1 MEGPVMVSCSVGN
14 AVQLSTATSSYIEP
28 IPTDIRCQSDGSG
41 TPTSHMAYL
50 WQTFGVGNLSEAAK
64 ELLLASWRNKT
75 SKAYDSLFKKW
86 LGWCT
91 EQGLNLV
98 SGPISDVANFLAD
111 LHAQGYQTSSLN
123 AYRSA
128 ISSVHDR
135 VDDMDVGK
143 HPLVARVQPSM
154 QGHLSHVILMFK

>member
-1 MEGPVMVSCSVGN
+1 V
-14 AVQLSTATSSYIEP
+14 
-28 IPTDIRCQSDGSG
+28 
-41 TPTSHMAYL
+41 AYL
-50 WQTFGVGNLSEAAK
+50 RHKFGGGGLSEAAK

-75 SKAYDSLFKKW
+75 SKSYDSHFKKW

-91 EQGLNLV
+91 ERGLDPV

-111 LHAQGYQTSSLN
+111 LHAQGYQTNSLN

-135 VDDMDVGK
+135 VDNMDVGK
-143 HPLVARVQPSM
+143 HLLVARVLKGCQATSPVLFYYLGCPGSIGLYLRM
-154 QGHLSHVILMFK
+154 G